1 MQHSYNPIPVTITE
15 EIARYLPSS
24 TLLAKRVILITGAG
38 QGLGQAI
45 AIAAAAHGATVVLH
59 GRNSK
64 KLEKTYDAIVASGGP
79 IPAIAALDFA
89 TASDQDFAQLAQMIE
104 HELGRCD
111 GIVHCAAMLKHLQPL
126 AYELMDDWLA
136 LLRVNLAAPFALTR
150 ACMPLLQQ
158 SDNSS
163 VIFVSETHGLRP
175 AAYWGGFAV
184 SKFALMGL
192 LQVWSDELSAGNS
205 PRMNI
210 AIPGPIQ
217 SPQRSVTHPG
227 EDKSKHKRPEELTTA
242 FLYLL
247 GEDGEK
253 VRGQIIELQSPR

>member
-1 MQHSYNPIPVTITE
+1 MPTSILQQ
-15 EIARYLPSS
+15 IAQYAPPAKF
-24 TLLAKRVILITGAG
+24 LADRVILVTGAG

-45 AIAAAAHGATVVLH
+45 AQAAAAHGATVVLH

-64 KLEKTYDAIVASGGP
+64 KLEKTYDAIVASGAP
-79 IPAIAALDFA
+79 TPAIAPLDFA
-89 TASDQDFAQLAQMIE
+89 TAAEHDFAQLAQMIG

-126 AYELMDDWLA
+126 ANESLDDWLA

-158 SDNSS
+158 CKNAP

-184 SKFALMGL
+184 SKFALTGL
-192 LQVWSDELSAGNS
+192 LKIWCDELGSANS
-205 PRMNI
+205 PCMNI
-210 AIPGPIQ
+210 VVPGAMQ
-217 SPQRSVTHPG
+217 SPQRAITHPG
-227 EDKSKHKRPEELTTA
+227 EDKSTLKNPDKVAKA

-247 GEDGEK
+247 SERGK
-253 VRGQIIELQSPR
+253 TVRGQTIELY